1 MMYSASSFPTVL
13 STILLLIGQH
23 VSAGPTVKVLNGT
36 YEGLPLPNYQQDVF
50 LGVPYAQPPT
60 GNLRFKAPQSLNST
74 WNGTHSATEYGD
86 ICMQYTAPLSHPMSE
101 NCLSLNV
108 IRSSSL
114 NSTGLLPVAVWIHGG
129 GLYAGSS
136 RDNNL
141 TNFVHQ
147 ASAAQKPLIAVSI
160 NYRISAFG
168 FLWGSDEVKA
178 NGSAN
183 NGLRDQR
190 LALHWI
196 QENIAS
202 FGGDPNRVTIFG
214 QSAGGLSVGKQLIA
228 YGGRDDGLFHGA
240 IMQSGGMAEKWP
252 YNVKDPAAYTEDL
265 YRNLTETTSCSD
277 AVSPLECLRT
287 LPVEAISAALNVS
300 ITPVFSGTGL
310 GPWLTQVD
318 GDFLQDGPTAS
329 LEKGHFV
336 RVPIMYS
343 TTSDEATV
351 FMFGGKLDTDEDFRA
366 LVAAGGPDNSTVSVI
381 ERLYPNTN
389 GTGLPVGYNPTAED
403 DQLDGSQWKRGVE
416 FHTDVVETT
425 SRRMTLKAW
434 AAAGM
439 EAYSARVN
447 LLPPSTTSRLGSHHS
462 MDVSFIFDALDEET
476 MSEPQFATAS
486 KLMGRAWASFVSDLN
501 PNNHGVPDTPIWPA
515 WTAEKSNRT
524 GSNFVFNADS
534 DPFSKSFVEGDDYR
548 LRQTTYLASVMQN
561 QMYY

>member
-1 MMYSASSFPTVL
+1 
-13 STILLLIGQH
+13 
-23 VSAGPTVKVLNGT
+23 
-36 YEGLPLPNYQQDVF
+36 
-50 LGVPYAQPPT
+50 
-60 GNLRFKAPQSLNST
+60 
-74 WNGTHSATEYGD
+74 
-86 ICMQYTAPLSHPMSE
+86 MSE
-101 NCLSLNV
+101 NCPSLNV

-114 NSTGLLPVAVWIHGG
+114 NSSGLLPVAVWIHG
-129 GLYAGSS
+129 
-136 RDNNL
+136 
-141 TNFVHQ
+141 
-147 ASAAQKPLIAVSI
+147 ASTVAAAYTQVPPDKTTLQTF
-160 NYRISAFG
+160 YRLSAFG
-168 FLWGSDEVKA
+168 FLCGSDEAKA

-183 NGLRDQR
+183 NGLRDQP

-214 QSAGGLSVGKQLIA
+214 QSAGGLSVGKQIIA
-228 YGGRDDGLFHGA
+228 YGGREDGLSHGV

-252 YNVKDPAAYTEDL
+252 YDVKDPAAYTEDL

-277 AVSPLECLRT
+277 AASPLECLCT

-329 LEKGHFV
+329 LEKVHFV

-351 FMFGGKLDTDEDFRA
+351 LLFGGKLDMDEDFRA

-403 DQLDGSQWKRGVE
+403 HQLYGSQWKHGVE

-447 LLPPSTTSRLGSHHS
+447 LLPLSTTPGLGSHHS

-476 MSEPQFATAS
+476 MSEPQFTTAS
-486 KLMGRAWASFVSDLN
+486 KLMGRTWASFVSDLN
-501 PNNHGVPDTPIWPA
+501 PNNHGGKLVC
-515 WTAEKSNRT
+515 
-524 GSNFVFNADS
+524 
-534 DPFSKSFVEGDDYR
+534 FSR
-548 LRQTTYLASVMQN
+548 P
-561 QMYY
+561 